1 MVCVS
6 LLSLR
11 VVYSVS
17 KYDVMCFYF
26 YWRTREKILP
36 VLLFFFL
43 VDLSHSFGLLNF
55 KGKKSIRDN
64 SFYSL
69 EY

>member
-1 MVCVS
+1 VMVCVS

-43 VDLSHSFGLLNF
+43 VDLSHSFGLFNF
-55 KGKKSIRDN
+55 KGKRAFETTPFIR
-64 SFYSL
+64 
-69 EY
+69 